1 MSVCL
6 NAGRRGQPPIEP
18 NPRRGRR
25 FVAAAAAAV
34 PATVTTED
42 FVAVHLFADAVVDAV
57 DAVAHVVHPV
67 GREWASAVAVAV
79 TAVVTAVAGWHG
91 AAERPGLQLNR
102 GLEIDTCA

>member
-18 NPRRGRR
+18 NTRRRR
-25 FVAAAAAAV
+25 FVAAAAAV
-34 PATVTTED
+34 PATVTEA

-102 GLEIDTCA
+102 GLENDTCA